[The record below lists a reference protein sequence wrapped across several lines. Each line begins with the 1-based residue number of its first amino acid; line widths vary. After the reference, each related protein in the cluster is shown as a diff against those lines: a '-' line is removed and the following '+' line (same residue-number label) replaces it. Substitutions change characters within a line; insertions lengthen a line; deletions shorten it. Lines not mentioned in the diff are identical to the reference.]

1 MFQRGRS
8 TINQMQINSM
18 GDTKSPIA
26 LVFWAAKESKNSCF
40 PEENH
45 LEMLD
50 KCGFSIATVRLVYKR
65 VRINTDHVYSK
76 CGSSIFG
83 RLGCWWLMCLDPYF
97 WMLNE
102 SSLYSMIL
110 WIMLSHVS
118 YQDVL
123 FKDLGVYPSFCLFLK
138 PLFQLIQSTWVQN
151 WGQATIRF
159 QFLVGTSCKVP
170 IWPLVSEG
178 LGKGPICLL
187 NPFLYPYVWY
197 VLVTSRSNHLL
208 SRILNVIV

>member
-1 MFQRGRS
+1 MFIRNVAPQFS
-8 TINQMQINSM
+8 
-18 GDTKSPIA
+18 
-26 LVFWAAKESKNSCF
+26 AA
-40 PEENH
+40 
-45 LEMLD
+45 
-50 KCGFSIATVRLVYKR
+50 I
-65 VRINTDHVYSK
+65 
-76 CGSSIFG
+76 
-83 RLGCWWLMCLDPYF
+83 GCWWLMCLDPYF

-138 PLFQLIQSTWVQN
+138 PLFQLIQSTLVQN

-187 NPFLYPYVWY
+187 HPFLYPYVWY

-208 SRILNVIV
+208 SRILNVII